1 MSNLRRRLHKLEARL
16 TDSSGLIPN
25 SQAWLDY
32 WLREVDM
39 IIDGEDRRGRP
50 RKIRRTIERQASLLQ
65 TENMLPS
72 PDNIATADGIR

>member
-32 WLREVDM
+32 WLRQVDM
-39 IIDGEDRRGRP
+39 ILTGEEPHERIPIAVIDAILAARP
-50 RKIRRTIERQASLLQ
+50 ST
-65 TENMLPS
+65 TE
-72 PDNIATADGIR
+72 

>member
-1 MSNLRRRLHKLEARL
+1 MSNLRRRLQKLEARL

-39 IIDGEDRRGRP
+39 IVDGEDRRGRP
-50 RKIRRTIERQASLLQ
+50 RI
-65 TENMLPS
+65 P
-72 PDNIATADGIR
+72 IAVVDAIIAAGEDAGR

>member
-32 WLREVDM
+32 WLVKVDR
-39 IIDGEDRRGRP
+39 ILSDPETSERIPIAVIDDIVAAGDKRDGAAGR
-50 RKIRRTIERQASLLQ
+50 
-65 TENMLPS
+65 
-72 PDNIATADGIR
+72 

>member
-39 IIDGEDRRGRP
+39 IIAGDDRRGRP
-50 RKIRRTIERQASLLQ
+50 RI
-65 TENMLPS
+65 P
-72 PDNIATADGIR
+72 IAVLDAIVAPGDKHEGAAGR

>member
-16 TDSSGLIPN
+16 TDSSGLTPN

-39 IIDGEDRRGRP
+39 IVDGEDRRGRP
-50 RKIRRTIERQASLLQ
+50 RI
-65 TENMLPS
+65 P
-72 PDNIATADGIR
+72 IAVVDAIIAAGEDAGR